1 MKEGTKMNKKI
12 YEAPELSA
20 LPVLA
25 EDVISTSP
33 GGFPGDIEEF

>member
-1 MKEGTKMNKKI
+1 MDKKI
-12 YEAPELSA
+12 YEAPMMSA

-33 GGFPGDIEEF
+33 GAFPGDIVPL

>member
-1 MKEGTKMNKKI
+1 MNKKI

-33 GGFPGDIEEF
+33 FIGDIEEF

>member
-1 MKEGTKMNKKI
+1 MNKKV
-12 YEAPELSA
+12 YETPEMSA